1 MVTGR
6 VSDLSSSNIRIA
18 TADSKDRSWR
28 FLEPRALGTYIYGIL
43 GYVIDIILFKPRGL
57 F

>member
-6 VSDLSSSNIRIA
+6 VSDLSSSNSRIA